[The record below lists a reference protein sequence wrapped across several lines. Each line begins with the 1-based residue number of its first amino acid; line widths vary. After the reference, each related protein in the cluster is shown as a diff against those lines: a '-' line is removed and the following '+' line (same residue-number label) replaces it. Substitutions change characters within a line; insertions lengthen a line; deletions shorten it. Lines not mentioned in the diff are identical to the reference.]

1 MDGGQSSRVRADLL
15 GLGASFEVDS
25 QDGALTNEE
34 YMATSQLLLELTN
47 NALLDVVA
55 VKGLEELDG
64 DEDDDGLLS
73 TRDLDL
79 LGREEEDTL
88 DGSLVGLVSGGIL
101 LDGSWK
107 YKRVDETVVRFCVG
121 YVTIL

>member
-34 YMATSQLLLELTN
+34 YMASGQLLLKLTN

-64 DEDDDGLLS
+64 HEDDDGLLS

-79 LGREEEDTL
+79 LGREEEDAL
-88 DGSLVGLVSGGIL
+88 YSSLVHLVVGGIL
-101 LDGSWK
+101 VIG
-107 YKRVDETVVRFCVG
+107 T
-121 YVTIL
+121 